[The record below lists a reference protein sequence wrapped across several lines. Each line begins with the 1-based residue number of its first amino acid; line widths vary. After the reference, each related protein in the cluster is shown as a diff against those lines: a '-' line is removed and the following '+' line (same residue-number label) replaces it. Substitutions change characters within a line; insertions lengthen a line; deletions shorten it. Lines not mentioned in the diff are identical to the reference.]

1 MTQGRIYIVHLISFS
16 ANGEPDEPV
25 CHSKSFIKTE
35 PAENQFVVFVSEWVS
50 CGAVLSVVCSA
61 PSP

>member
-35 PAENQFVVFVSEWVS
+35 PAENQFVVFVSE
-50 CGAVLSVVCSA
+50 
-61 PSP
+61 